1 MDWFSSSRRQDKLRY
16 VRVDWDS
23 RKEIEELDGILTGEI
38 ERNDLT
44 SIKSSGS
51 LNYVDE
57 PDIGRDFLRIYS
69 DSYQPQTGERVSVAH
84 GTYLVSTPSST
95 YRGAIE
101 EGTADLYSVLQ
112 VLAEDAV
119 EEVLCLPAG
128 TVAVSAAAQLI
139 TGAKLPVVA
148 SANAASLNADAIWDA
163 GTTKLEIINWLMA
176 FAGFSSAQVDGY
188 GNVRLAPYS
197 DPTNKTPVFAFT
209 DDDQCVFKSGI
220 VREYDIFNTANVIT
234 VVCSNSETGD
244 MTATAI
250 NDDPLSAFSTV
261 SRGRRIV
268 RCETISDVD
277 NQEAL
282 QVKADSLLVSETAA
296 VESFEIE
303 HVFVPLEMGDII
315 NLEYNAAGL
324 SRSGL
329 AAVRQTMQLRPGME
343 CKTRFRRFVRS

>member
-1 MDWFSSSRRQDKLRY
+1 MDWFSSSRRHDVFRY
-16 VRVDWDS
+16 MRVDWTS
-23 RKEIEELDGILTGEI
+23 RKEVEELDGITGGEI

-51 LNYVDE
+51 LNYVKE
-57 PDIGRDFLRIYS
+57 PDVGRDFLRIYS
-69 DSYQPQTGERVSVAH
+69 DSYQPQTGERLSIAH

-95 YRGAIE
+95 FRGAIE

-112 VLAEDAV
+112 ILAEDAV
-119 EEVLCLPAG
+119 ETVLSLPAG

-139 TGAKLPVVA
+139 TGANLPVVA
-148 SANAASLNADAIWDA
+148 SASAASLNADAIWDA
-163 GTTKLEIINWLMA
+163 GATKLEIVNWLMD

-188 GNVRLAPYS
+188 GNVRLVPYS
-197 DPTNKTPVFAFT
+197 DPTNKTPTFSFA
-209 DDDQCVFKSGI
+209 DDDNCVFKSGI

-234 VVCSNSETGD
+234 VTCSNSETGD
-244 MTATAI
+244 MSATSI

-268 RCETISDVD
+268 RCETVSDID
-277 NQEAL
+277 NQSAL
-282 QVKADSLLVSETAA
+282 QAKADALLVSETAA

-303 HVFVPLEMGDII
+303 HVFIPLDMGDVIT
-315 NLEYNAAGL
+315 LDYRAAGL
-324 SRSGL
+324 NRSGL
-329 AAVRQTMQLRPGME
+329 ASVRQTMQLRPGME